1 MIDLCQCF
9 RKGMKK
15 IYTYQMFLCFFEKAS
30 VIRALIIL
38 LCFNNLIIYYCVIA
52 SIYFYLN
59 GYALQVGRWPPRPVL
74 QHPALLNT

>member
-1 MIDLCQCF
+1 M
-9 RKGMKK
+9 
-15 IYTYQMFLCFFEKAS
+15 YQIFLCFFEKAS
-30 VIRALIIL
+30 VIRALTIL

-74 QHPALLNT
+74 QQMVIYLEALGAGGRGAEATVLLG